1 MNRLIVALIAA
12 MTASAMTTAH
22 AGDGAEPDSSLITVM
37 SYNVHNGIGLDGHTD
52 YARTGR
58 TIGRHSPD
66 IVAVQEV
73 DSATARSGGRYVLAE
88 LGAATG
94 MRHTFAPAI
103 DFQGGKY
110 GIGILSREDP
120 VSVRRIALPGS
131 EEARVMLIAEFPR
144 FTMVC
149 THLSLTAADAMTAT
163 QIIMNETA
171 GAAKPLIIA
180 GDFNLE
186 PDSEPMRLL
195 RDRFSPVLPADQHT
209 FPADTPEITI
219 DYIMTDI
226 GSGIVAAPEP
236 YVAGPDEL
244 ASDHR
249 PIVARLRLPQTK
261 QTKQ

>member
-94 MRHTFAPAI
+94 MAPHIRSSHRLSGGQIRHRHT
-103 DFQGGKY
+103 
-110 GIGILSREDP
+110 
-120 VSVRRIALPGS
+120 
-131 EEARVMLIAEFPR
+131 
-144 FTMVC
+144 
-149 THLSLTAADAMTAT
+149 
-163 QIIMNETA
+163 
-171 GAAKPLIIA
+171 
-180 GDFNLE
+180 
-186 PDSEPMRLL
+186 
-195 RDRFSPVLPADQHT
+195 
-209 FPADTPEITI
+209 
-219 DYIMTDI
+219 
-226 GSGIVAAPEP
+226 
-236 YVAGPDEL
+236 
-244 ASDHR
+244 
-249 PIVARLRLPQTK
+249 
-261 QTKQ
+261 